1 MQQLHS
7 APSHAAVRCASAGL
21 GGRREQRQHVPAA
34 VCHAVATSAA
44 LRSRRQA
51 CRISHAQ
58 AQIKAGTAA
67 RPVRLQICAS
77 RSQLAPTWQGS
88 AAQLQVVSFWT
99 VAMHRRR
106 SPHLRRRSPRRLCS
120 PRLLRGLLRRH
131 QRRQSQLQRRH
142 RQSRHRRSQL
152 RRRRRPPRR
161 RSRRRHGPRRRRA
174 PPTPTRILS
183 GAAGSSAPSQASTRT
198 GWPLQRPNA

>member
-44 LRSRRQA
+44 LRSPRQA

-67 RPVRLQICAS
+67 RPVHLQICAS

-88 AAQLQVVSFWT
+88 AAQLQVVSFWS

-120 PRLLRGLLRRH
+120 PRLLRRNRH
-131 QRRQSQLQRRH
+131 QHRH

-152 RRRRRPPRR
+152 RRRRRQPHR
-161 RSRRRHGPRRRRA
+161 RSRRRRGPRTRRA

-183 GAAGSSAPSQASTRT
+183 GAAGSSAPSQASTRM

>member
-77 RSQLAPTWQGS
+77 RRQLAPTWQGS

-120 PRLLRGLLRRH
+120 PRLLRRNRH
-131 QRRQSQLQRRH
+131 QHRQSQLQRRH

-152 RRRRRPPRR
+152 RRRRRQPHR
-161 RSRRRHGPRRRRA
+161 RSRRRRGPRTRRA